1 MTSSTPARCC
11 RYLPFNAHSLE
22 RLARPAGPS
31 PISFDKYMHRLPTAD
46 FSESAMTVSRTVQ
59 VFRGLQ
65 SVGLTAILAGVAAA
79 QPPDYLFQQAP
90 TTVQP
95 AAETPAAPATSP
107 TVETPAATDA
117 PADTAAPTEAA
128 AEGPQINDDALEA
141 LQRANGLA
149 GQGDFAGALT
159 ATDEA
164 ISLQPD
170 YFEAFMLRNLI
181 HRLTGNFDEAIRA
194 ADQAIAIN
202 PTAPNGYLTR
212 AVTYLEMKEYGKALA
227 DVEESLKTTPNN
239 AQAFVVAG
247 QVHAKQKN
255 WQQMADAYSK
265 AIDNA
270 GTAPGTVGDSLM
282 QRGIAL
288 YHLGEYDVAK
298 LDFEQA
304 AIYGGGLGGEANR
317 WRGYIYAIQGDYYR
331 AIRWYDRAIKA
342 NPGNQ
347 QAFRNRGMAYLNLAA
362 TEPQIEQFALT
373 QAVASFNAAIRQKP
387 NDAQLYY
394 RRGVAYDRLGASD
407 SARSSYQTAVQLDP
421 KLTAAAEKL
430 SSHESTEYWYGE

>member
-1 MTSSTPARCC
+1 
-11 RYLPFNAHSLE
+11 
-22 RLARPAGPS
+22 
-31 PISFDKYMHRLPTAD
+31 
-46 FSESAMTVSRTVQ
+46 MTVSRTVQ
-59 VFRGLQ
+59 VIRGLQ
-65 SVGLTAILAGVAAA
+65 GIGLSAVLAGGAAA

-90 TTVQP
+90 TAEQP
-95 AAETPAAPATSP
+95 AAETPTTETPAAPVTSP

-117 PADTAAPTEAA
+117 ADATAEAAAP

-141 LQRANGLA
+141 FQRANILVN
-149 GQGDFAGALT
+149 QGDFAGALA

-170 YFEAFMLRNLI
+170 YFDAFLFRNLVY
-181 HRLTGNFDEAIRA
+181 RLTGNFVEAIRA
-194 ADQAIAIN
+194 VDQAIAID
-202 PTAPNGYLTR
+202 PVAANGYLNR
-212 AVTYLEMKEYGKALA
+212 ALTYVETKDFDKALA
-227 DVEESLKTTPNN
+227 DVDEVLKTTPNN

-247 QVHAKQKN
+247 QIHAKQEH

-265 AIDNA
+265 AIDYA
-270 GTAPGTVGDSLM
+270 ATAPGTIGDSLM

-288 YHLGEYDVAK
+288 FHLGEYDVAK

-304 AIYGGGLGGEANR
+304 AIFGGGLGGEANR

-342 NPGNQ
+342 NPGNA

-362 TEPQIEQFALT
+362 SEPQIEHFALT
-373 QAVASFNAAIRQKP
+373 EALASFNAAIRQLP

-407 SARSSYQTAVQLDP
+407 SARSSYQTAVRLDP
-421 KLTAAAEKL
+421 KLTAAADKL
-430 SSHESTEYWYGE
+430 SSHESTEYWYDE

>member
-1 MTSSTPARCC
+1 
-11 RYLPFNAHSLE
+11 
-22 RLARPAGPS
+22 
-31 PISFDKYMHRLPTAD
+31 MHRLPTAD

-59 VFRGLQ
+59 VIRGLQ
-65 SVGLTAILAGVAAA
+65 GIGLSAVLAGIAGA

-90 TTVQP
+90 TTEQP

-117 PADTAAPTEAA
+117 ADTAAPADAA

-141 LQRANGLA
+141 FQRANVLVN
-149 GQGDFAGALT
+149 QGDVAGALA

-170 YFEAFMLRNLI
+170 YFDAFLFRNLVY
-181 HRLTGNFDEAIRA
+181 RLTGNFAEAIRA
-194 ADQAIAIN
+194 VDQAIAIDA
-202 PTAPNGYLTR
+202 TAANGYLNR
-212 AVTYLEMKEYGKALA
+212 ALTYLEMKEFDKALA
-227 DVEESLKTTPNN
+227 DVDQVLKTSPNN

-247 QVHAKQKN
+247 QIHAKQEH

-265 AIDNA
+265 AIDFA
-270 GTAPGTVGDSLM
+270 ATAPGTIGDSLM
-282 QRGIAL
+282 QRGVAL
-288 YHLGEYDVAK
+288 FHLGEYDVAK

-304 AIYGGGLGGEANR
+304 AIFGGGLGGEANR
-317 WRGYIYAIQGDYYR
+317 WRGYIYAVQGDYYR

-342 NPGNQ
+342 NPGNH

-362 TEPQIEQFALT
+362 TEPAIEQFALR

-387 NDAQLYY
+387 SDAQLYY

-407 SARSSYQTAVQLDP
+407 SARSSYQTAVRLDP
-421 KLTAAAEKL
+421 KLTAAADKL
-430 SSHESTEYWYGE
+430 SSHESAEYWYAE